1 MQIKLD
7 KVTYKNLSDLS
18 FEIENE
24 KITGI
29 VCNDIKDLINI
40 NYLIKNNLKTSGV
53 IKYNPKYS
61 KNKIGVVSISKLS
74 EFINGNLYDY
84 LDIKNIDDDLLELFS
99 IDKNI
104 ENRDINTFSNTEKIK
119 FLFLKTLIKDYDTIL
134 INGIFEELD
143 ISMRKK
149 FIKIIINLK
158 KFQKKTI
165 LISTTDIDII
175 YEFIDNLVIILD
187 GKSLSCS
194 NKFSIYEED
203 NIVNNP
209 LIQKPF
215 IKKIEDMV
223 YNKSNIDLGNNDSIN
238 ELIKSIYREIR

>member
-1 MQIKLD
+1 MQIKLEN
-7 KVTYKNLSDLS
+7 VSYKNLNNLS
-18 FEIENE
+18 FKIENE

-40 NYLIKNNLKTSGV
+40 NYVILNNIKDLGT
-53 IKYNPKYS
+53 IKYSPRYS
-61 KNKIGVVSISKLS
+61 KNKIGIISISNVS
-74 EFINGNLYDY
+74 ELINGSLYDFINLKKVDEE
-84 LDIKNIDDDLLELFS
+84 LLNLFS
-99 IDKNI
+99 MDKNI
-104 ENRDINTFSNTEKIK
+104 ENRDIDTFSNTEKIK
-119 FLFLKTLIKDYDTIL
+119 LLFLKVLTQEYDTIL

-143 ISMRKK
+143 MDMRKK

-165 LISTTDIDII
+165 LLSTTDINII
-175 YEFIDNLVIILD
+175 YEFIDNLIIILD
-187 GKSLSCS
+187 GQSLSCS
-194 NKFSIYEED
+194 NKFSIYDEE

-238 ELIKSIYREIR
+238 ELIKAIYREIR